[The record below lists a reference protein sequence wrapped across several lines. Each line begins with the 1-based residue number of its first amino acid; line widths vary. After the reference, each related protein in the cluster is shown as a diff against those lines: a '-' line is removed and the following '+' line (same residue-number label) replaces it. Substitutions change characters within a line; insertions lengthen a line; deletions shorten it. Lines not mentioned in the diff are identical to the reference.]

1 MKYFFFVLLLPF
13 FLLSCGSKGESLVI
27 PAEEVSVVTADIG
40 YEGAGT
46 EPFWAF
52 RFVNNELL
60 WQEPGEDG
68 TQSYTATGSKTED
81 TQKSEITLK
90 AGDFIATL
98 IEDADCSD
106 GMTENTYQYKVLL
119 QKDSRTFTGCAR
131 KYIE

>member
-1 MKYFFFVLLLPF
+1 MKYIFLIFLLPF

-40 YEGAGT
+40 YEWAGT

-60 WQEPGEDG
+60 WQEPGDDG
-68 TQSYTATGSKTED
+68 TQSYTASGSKTED
-81 TQKSEITLK
+81 TQKKEITLK
-90 AGDFIATL
+90 AGDFTATL
-98 IEDADCSD
+98 IEDAQCTD
-106 GMTENTYQYKVLL
+106 GMTENSYQYKVLL
-119 QKDSRTFTGCAR
+119 QKDERTFSGCAR